1 MPVSSRMLSFFILSI
16 LIHTLLIATLPD
28 LTRFFNIPLLKM
40 QLLPETEVEVTLI
53 RPARKPQ
60 SLPPAAKNPDKE
72 SGDEK
77 NISALIENRIK
88 EIYAL
93 GNMPVPA
100 PENIDLPT
108 STAIKQPATFKV
120 VEMTPLPR
128 DKAPELIA
136 DIGVQQ
142 PGIMTGEGDSGSL
155 PPSYVRKKQD
165 ASERHLLS
173 RLQQSLEKQQDIAKA
188 RNRLLGLE
196 GPIAESRTIVF
207 QPEIPRVS
215 LNQATDVKLKFW
227 VHPDGTVGRIEPV
240 MIGDLSLV
248 KTAEIYMKAWRF
260 NTLSPDVPQTD
271 QWGTITIRFT
281 LQK

>member
-40 QLLPETEVEVTLI
+40 QLLPETEVEVTLM
-53 RPARKPQ
+53 RPVRKPR
-60 SLPPAAKNPDKE
+60 SLPSAAKNSDKE

-77 NISALIENRIK
+77 KISALIENRIK

-100 PENIDLPT
+100 PENIDLPASSPIT
-108 STAIKQPATFKV
+108 PPAFKV
-120 VEMTPLPR
+120 VDMTPLPR
-128 DKAPELIA
+128 EKAPELIA
-136 DIGVQQ
+136 EIGAQQ
-142 PGIMTGEGDSGSL
+142 PGIMAGEEDSASL
-155 PPSYVRKKQD
+155 PPSYIREKQD
-165 ASERHLLS
+165 ASEQHLLS
-173 RLQQSLEKQQDIAKA
+173 RIQQSLEKQENIAEAK
-188 RNRLLGLE
+188 NRLLGLE

-207 QPEIPRVS
+207 QPKIPRVS

-271 QWGTITIRFT
+271 QWGTISIRFT

>member
-1 MPVSSRMLSFFILSI
+1 MPVSSRMLSFLILSL

-53 RPARKPQ
+53 RPVQKPR
-60 SLPPAAKNPDKE
+60 SLPAATKNSDRE
-72 SGDEK
+72 SGNEK
-77 NISALIENRIK
+77 KISALIESRMK

-100 PENIDLPT
+100 PENIDLPD
-108 STAIKQPATFKV
+108 SSAIKQPETFKV

-128 DKAPELIA
+128 DKTPELIA
-136 DIGVQQ
+136 DLGVQQ
-142 PGIMTGEGDSGSL
+142 PGIMTGEKDKGSL

-165 ASERHLLS
+165 ASEQHLLS
-173 RLQQSLEKQQDIAKA
+173 RLQQSLAKQKDIAETK
-188 RNRLLGLE
+188 NRLLGLE

-227 VHPDGTVGRIEPV
+227 VHPDGTVGRVEPV

-248 KTAEIYMKAWRF
+248 KTAEIYMKSWRF

>member
-28 LTRFFNIPLLKM
+28 VSRFFNITLLKM

-53 RPARKPQ
+53 RPVRKP
-60 SLPPAAKNPDKE
+60 LPLPAAKKTADKD

-77 NISALIENRIK
+77 KISTLIENRIA
-88 EIYAL
+88 EIIAL
-93 GNMPVPA
+93 GDMPLPA
-100 PENIDLPT
+100 PENIDLPA
-108 STAIKQPATFKV
+108 SKAISPDTVRV
-120 VEMTPLPR
+120 VDMTPLPS
-128 DKAPELIA
+128 DKEPELIA
-136 DIGVQQ
+136 DIGTLR
-142 PGIMTGEGDSGSL
+142 PGTMTGTQAIGSL
-155 PPSYVRKKQD
+155 PADYVGKKQA
-165 ASERHLLS
+165 ASEQKLIS
-173 RLQQSLEKQQDIAKA
+173 SLQQTLKKEQSQAEVK
-188 RNRLLGLE
+188 NRLMGLE

-207 QPEIPRVS
+207 QPGIPRVS

-227 VHPDGTVGRIEPV
+227 VRPDGTVGRVEPV
-240 MIGDLSLV
+240 IIGDLSLV

-260 NTLSPDVPQTD
+260 NTLSPDAPQTE